1 MLIRRSITALLAAS
15 AISLGLTA
23 TMALPANAASYF
35 RFEGN
40 GYNECL
46 QPSGSASGNGVAI
59 VQELC
64 DGSEAQNWAPISL
77 GGNNYQFLNQA
88 TGECMDARGGAT
100 AGVPVQQWTCTT
112 ISNEKWSY
120 PVSMPSNFGYPVTS
134 RVAGSSS
141 FCLDGT
147 GTSASPGLQMR
158 IETCGQDGFGE
169 LWIIG

>member
-1 MLIRRSITALLAAS
+1 MFVRRSIAGLLAAS
-15 AISLGLTA
+15 AMSLGLTA
-23 TMALPANAASYF
+23 AVALPANATSYF

-40 GYNECL
+40 GYGECL
-46 QPSGSASGNGVAI
+46 QPSGGAGGNGVAI
-59 VQELC
+59 VQEPC
-64 DGSEAQNWAPISL
+64 DGSEAQNWAPISI
-77 GGNNYQFLNQA
+77 GGTSYRFLNQA
-88 TGECMDARGGAT
+88 TGECLDARGAAV
-100 AGVPVQQWTCTT
+100 AGVPVEQWTCNT
-112 ISNEKWSY
+112 ISNEKWSF

-134 RVAGSSS
+134 EVSGSSS